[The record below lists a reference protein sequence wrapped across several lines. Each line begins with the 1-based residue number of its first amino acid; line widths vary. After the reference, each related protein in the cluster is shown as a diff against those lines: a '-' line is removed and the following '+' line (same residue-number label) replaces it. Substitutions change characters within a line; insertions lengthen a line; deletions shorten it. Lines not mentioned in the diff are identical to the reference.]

1 MSQESISEL
10 LKEIYYDPNQGLQG
24 ARNLYLKAKVQ
35 NAKTTQKYVQA
46 WLKLQETSQL
56 HAPVKQIKHFY
67 PIKANEQDH
76 VWCCDLM
83 DLSASAHNNSNC
95 NYFLCVIDIWSR
107 YAWVVPLKNK
117 IAATCCAALATI
129 LKEGRTPKVLL
140 SDNGSEFISRLWR
153 ALLAKH
159 NIQPSYAEPGDHHRM
174 GIVER
179 FNKTIRALLVKYCTA
194 YKTKR
199 YIDAVP
205 QLVHNYNHSIHSST
219 ESTPAAPNAKK
230 IAEITQKR
238 EQKANESYSQF
249 SIGQSVRFVK
259 NRVLFEKG
267 AVAKYSAVHKVESF
281 LGDKRYV
288 LDNGNSYLYYQL
300 QPADTVHLFEPPE
313 VAAVERPVIV
323 PKPLRVALQKE
334 GVEKNN
340 IRAGLRE
347 RKPASQ
353 LISSKG
359 ERVVY

>member
-1 MSQESISEL
+1 MSQIAEV
-10 LKEIYYDPNQGLQG
+10 LKQIYYDPNEGLQG
-24 ARNLYLKAKVQ
+24 ARNLYLKAK
-35 NAKTTQKYVQA
+35 AKDKKVTQKFVQA
-46 WLKLQETSQL
+46 WLKQQETSQL
-56 HAPVKQIKHFY
+56 HAPVRLIKHFY

-117 IAATCCAALATI
+117 VAATCCAALATI

-140 SDNGSEFISRLWR
+140 SDNGSEFISRSWR
-153 ALLAKH
+153 SLLKQH
-159 NIQPSYAEPGDHHRM
+159 SIQPSYAEPGDHHRM

-205 QLVHNYNHSIHSST
+205 QLVYNYNHSVHSSLG
-219 ESTPAAPNAKK
+219 STPAAPNAKM

-238 EQKANESYSQF
+238 EEKANESYSQF
-249 SIGQSVRFVK
+249 DIGESVRFVR
-259 NRVLFEKG
+259 NPVLFEKG
-267 AVAKYSAVHKVESF
+267 AVAKYSAVHKVVSF
-281 LGDKRYV
+281 LGDKRYT

-300 QPADTVHLFEPPE
+300 QSANTVQTFEPPE
-313 VAAVERPVIV
+313 AAVVERPAIV
-323 PKPLRVALQKE
+323 PKKLRVALQKE

-353 LISSKG
+353 LISNKG
-359 ERVVY
+359 ERIVY